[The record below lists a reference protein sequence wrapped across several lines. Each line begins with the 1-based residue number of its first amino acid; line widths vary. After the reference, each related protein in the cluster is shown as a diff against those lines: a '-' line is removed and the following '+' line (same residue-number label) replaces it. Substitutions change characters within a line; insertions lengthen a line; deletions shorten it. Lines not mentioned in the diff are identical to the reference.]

1 MNHELSDLMAIEKP
15 ATTPSCCPLD
25 PSNTNRA
32 QDFFSY
38 WKQGAALIGREAFPM
53 LPERP
58 RTWADVQLAIMPH
71 LLKTLHALD
80 VPRRTLLLTM
90 ICLGNPGF
98 ATWLQREH
106 GLHYGHMNA
115 CHLGS
120 EIFQIVVGL
129 LANYRET
136 PATEKGATA

>member
-1 MNHELSDLMAIEKP
+1 
-15 ATTPSCCPLD
+15 
-25 PSNTNRA
+25 
-32 QDFFSY
+32 
-38 WKQGAALIGREAFPM
+38 M

-106 GLHYGHMNA
+106 GLHYGHLNA
-115 CHLGS
+115 CHLGN

-129 LANYRET
+129 LANYH
-136 PATEKGATA
+136 EKGLGQ